1 MSKQII
7 ITENAPA
14 PVGPYN
20 QAIKAG
26 NFLFVSGQIAIDP
39 ATNQLFSGSLEDETR
54 LVFKNLKGV
63 LDAAGYDFKDVV
75 KATVFLS
82 DMGLFAKVN
91 EIYAE
96 YFTEN
101 PPARECVAVKTLP
114 KNVNVEIS
122 VIAYAE

>member
-7 ITENAPA
+7 NTTKAPA

-26 NFLFVSGQIAIDP
+26 GFLFVSGQIAIDP
-39 ATNQLFSGSLEDETR
+39 ATNTLKTANLVDETH
-54 LVFKNLKGV
+54 LVFKNLESI
-63 LDAAGYDFKDVV
+63 LNEAGYAFIDVV

-82 DMGLFAKVN
+82 DMTLFANVN
-91 EIYAE
+91 EIYAQ
-96 YFTEN
+96 YFPEN
-101 PPARECVAVKTLP
+101 APARECVAVKTLP

-122 VIAYAE
+122 VIAFK